1 MSTRESDKDS
11 LQSVLKAQ
19 YSHVEEYCN
28 AQTRLQNEL
37 VHVDSHDGRP
47 RGLHQRALQQATLD
61 YANSITKVQNNLGTL
76 TTLLSTHKLE
86 DRNQKLALEAHVQR
100 SNRVLE
106 TMYNNGGRFHSIG
119 IPASKDSHEIKTVA
133 LATLRASI
141 AQVQK
146 ALSV

>member
-28 AQTRLQNEL
+28 AQTRLQNQFI
-37 VHVDSHDGRP
+37 DIRDGRP
-47 RGLHQRALQQATLD
+47 KVLHQYDLQQANLD
-61 YANSITKVQNNLGTL
+61 LSNSISKVQTDLGTL
-76 TTLLSTHKLE
+76 SSTLKLLE
-86 DRNQKLALEAHVQR
+86 DRNQQIALQAHVQR

-106 TMYNNGGRFHSIG
+106 TIYNNGGRLHSIG
-119 IPASKDSHEIKTVA
+119 IPASKDNHEIKTVA

-141 AQVQK
+141 AQVEK
-146 ALSV
+146 ALSM